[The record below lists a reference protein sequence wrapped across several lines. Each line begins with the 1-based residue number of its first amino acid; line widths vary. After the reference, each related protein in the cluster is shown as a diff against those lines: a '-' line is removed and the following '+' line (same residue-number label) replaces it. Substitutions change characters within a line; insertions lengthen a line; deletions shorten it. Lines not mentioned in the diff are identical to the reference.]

1 MKRIPTSE
9 VLRELL
15 VGAPSDKVSVRWLLD
30 SLEERSFGIV
40 MLLLGLLALLPG
52 ASAVVGV
59 IVALPGVQMILARKA
74 PIFPSFVSRRQ
85 VQTQDLARLIGR
97 VEPVLRRLERVI
109 RPRWITPIQATKR
122 AVGALLLL
130 LGALLLVPLPLSNI
144 IPALV
149 IVLLAFAYLEDDGV
163 LLCVALAAALIAL
176 AIAGVM
182 VWGTI
187 KGIDFIDPKTP
198 RPS

>member
-1 MKRIPTSE
+1 MSTRIPTSE
-9 VLRELL
+9 VLRDLL
-15 VGAPSDKVSVRWLLD
+15 LGAPAENVSVRWLMD

-40 MLLLGLLALLPG
+40 MLLLGLLALVPG
-52 ASAVVGV
+52 VSGIIGV
-59 IVALPGVQMILARKA
+59 LVAIPAVQMILARKA
-74 PIFPSFVSRRQ
+74 PAFPRFISRRQ
-85 VQTQDLARLIGR
+85 VPTQRLARLIGR

-122 AVGALLLL
+122 AVGAILLL
-130 LGALLLVPLPLSNI
+130 LGGLLLVPIPFSNVAS
-144 IPALV
+144 ALI

-163 LLCVALAAALIAL
+163 LLSVALLAATVALAMAA
-176 AIAGVM
+176 AI

-198 RPS
+198 